1 MATRQRGLCREGAV
15 AVPFVFPQKWL
26 CVAETRRHAA
36 GVASH
41 RMPSNPPFPFT
52 PAGPEQRLLAAV
64 VFTDASG
71 FSARA
76 QAEEATAV
84 GLLEQDFVVMRE
96 LSQELSGTVLK
107 STGDGLLLY
116 FTSAVHAVSWAL
128 RVQRIFAGR
137 ARIGAAGEVFRH
149 RIGIHVGDVFR
160 KEDDVMGDG
169 VNIAARVEAE
179 APPGG
184 ICISQTVYE
193 VVKNKMELHVIR
205 LEPRKL
211 KNIREHIQLYHVLLE
226 EPRQPAYAPAEP
238 MPVARAKAPPPA
250 KSQRLVWPL
259 LALAGIAGGVL
270 LMLHLNSEHE
280 TELARSQAA
289 QAALGKLLAEGKGR
303 AVDPDAPAVAARAPA
318 QVDFATLT
326 TNRPAEPSA
335 GAAFTEAKAAAAT
348 LDGWVR
354 GQLQRY
360 SKDRPLAVRDPR
372 GAMQDTLIY
381 GDAHGRVA
389 FVMGRAE
396 RKRDW
401 PTLSPEEQGMI
412 VLGALRAAPDPAMTR
427 AAEAFAYIYGLPDMA
442 AALLRERSAQAL
454 FPH

>member
-1 MATRQRGLCREGAV
+1 
-15 AVPFVFPQKWL
+15 
-26 CVAETRRHAA
+26 
-36 GVASH
+36 
-41 RMPSNPPFPFT
+41 MPSNPPFPFT
-52 PAGPEQRLLAAV
+52 PAHAEQRLLAAV

-71 FSARA
+71 YSARA

-84 GLLEQDFVVMRE
+84 GLIEQDFVVMRE

-128 RVQRIFAGR
+128 RVQRTFAAR
-137 ARIGAAGEVFRH
+137 ARVGAAGEMFRH

-160 KEDDVMGDG
+160 KDDDVMGDG

-205 LEPRKL
+205 LEPRKM

-226 EPRQPAYAPAEP
+226 EPRQPAYPAAEP
-238 MPVARAKAPPPA
+238 MPVARAKPPPA
-250 KSQRLVWPL
+250 KSQRLLWPL
-259 LALAGIAGGVL
+259 LALAGIAGGVM

-303 AVDPDAPAVAARAPA
+303 AADPDAPAVAGPTAAPT
-318 QVDFATLT
+318 DFAKLT
-326 TNRPAEPSA
+326 TNRPADASA
-335 GAAFTEAKAAAAT
+335 GAAFAEAKAAAAT

-354 GQLQRY
+354 AQLQRY
-360 SKDRPLAVRDPR
+360 SKDRPLAVRDLR
-372 GAMQDTLIY
+372 GAMQDTLVY
-381 GDAHGRVA
+381 GDGAGRVA
-389 FVMGRAE
+389 FVVGRAE

-401 PTLSPEEQGMI
+401 STLSPEEQGMI
-412 VLGALRAAPDPAMTR
+412 VLGALRAAPDPTVTR
-427 AAEAFAYIYGLPDMA
+427 AAEAFAYVYGLPEMA